1 MFALYF
7 AGRSETS
14 IVSSLATESAPL
26 PLTVF
31 VATDGEF
38 KAVAEASDEWRGDPE
53 SRKSGRG
60 RVGKMTFQLFQTDM
74 GPTNAARV
82 ARQVF
87 ERNTENDVLI
97 VGISGALSPEISFGG
112 TVICP
117 EIVAETGDS
126 MTCDA
131 DLTARLEK
139 HFAGSKT
146 TFHRG
151 RGVTTNRVI
160 CSTAEKRRL
169 FETYGGLTVDM
180 ESHSILST
188 AHEFGLRVGVVRVV
202 SDDARHDL
210 PEMNAAFDADFN
222 VRYLKMIA
230 ALVSSPIDSAR
241 FLKNL
246 RPAGQALGKAF
257 RVALGA
263 EKVQK

>member
-1 MFALYF
+1 MAALYF

-14 IVSSLATESAPL
+14 IVSSLATESASRH
-26 PLTVF
+26 LTVI

-38 KAVAEASDEWRGDPE
+38 KAVAAASDEWRADAE

-60 RVGKMTFQLFQTDM
+60 RVGDTTFSLFQTDM
-74 GPTNAARV
+74 GPTNAARA

-87 ERNTENDVLI
+87 ERNPRRDVLV
-97 VGISGALSPEISFGG
+97 VGISGALSPDISFGE
-112 TVICP
+112 TVLCT
-117 EIVAETGDS
+117 E
-126 MTCDA
+126 MTNEDGQTVRCDA
-131 DLTARLEK
+131 DLTARLEE

-160 CSTAEKRRL
+160 CEAAGKRRL
-169 FETYGGLTVDM
+169 HEKFGGLTVDM
-180 ESHSILST
+180 ESHAILSV
-188 AHEFGLRVGVVRVV
+188 ANEFGLRVGVLRVV

-257 RVALGA
+257 RVALGV
-263 EKVQK
+263 EKVQ

>member
-1 MFALYF
+1 MMTALYF

-14 IVSSLATESAPL
+14 TVSTAHAESAPVQ
-26 PLTVF
+26 LTVF

-38 KAVAEASDEWRGDPE
+38 KAVIEASDEWSPE
-53 SRKSGRG
+53 TDSRKIGRG
-60 RVGKMTFQLFQTDM
+60 RVAETTFSLIQTDM
-74 GPTNAARV
+74 GPANAARA

-87 ERNTENDVLI
+87 ERNPRRDVLI
-97 VGISGALSPEISFGG
+97 VGISGALSPKISFGE
-112 TVICP
+112 TVLCT
-117 EIVAETGDS
+117 EVADENGQTVR
-126 MTCDA
+126 CNA
-131 DLTARLEK
+131 DLTARLGE
-139 HFAGSKT
+139 HFAGSQT

-160 CSTAEKRRL
+160 CGAAEKRRL
-169 FETYGGLTVDM
+169 HEQFGGLTVDM
-180 ESHSILST
+180 ESHAILS
-188 AHEFGLRVGVVRVV
+188 AANEFGIRAGVVRVV

-246 RPAGQALGKAF
+246 RPAGQALGNVF
-257 RVALGA
+257 RIALGA
-263 EKVQK
+263 RKAQ

>member
-1 MFALYF
+1 MMTALYF

-14 IVSSLATESAPL
+14 IVSSIAAESAPVQ
-26 PLTVF
+26 LTVF

-38 KAVAEASDEWRGDPE
+38 KAVAAASDEWRADTE

-60 RVGKMTFQLFQTDM
+60 RVGETAFQLFQTDM
-74 GPTNAARV
+74 GPANAARA

-87 ERNTENDVLI
+87 ERNPRRDVLI
-97 VGISGALSPEISFGG
+97 VGISGALSPEISFGD

-117 EIVAETGDS
+117 EMVAETGAPAP
-126 MTCDA
+126 CDG
-131 DLTARLEK
+131 DLTDRLAE

-151 RGVTTNRVI
+151 PGVTTNRVI

-169 FETYGGLTVDM
+169 YETYGGLTVDM
-180 ESHSILST
+180 ESHAIL
-188 AHEFGLRVGVVRVV
+188 AAAREFGLRVGVLRVV

-222 VRYLKMIA
+222 VRYVKMIA

-246 RPAGQALGKAF
+246 RPAGRALGNAF
-257 RVALGA
+257 RIALGA
-263 EKVQK
+263 RKVQ